1 MRQSDSIAPVANESG
16 YVVFAWSPTGYE
28 LSERE
33 GLPPAVGEDVEE
45 GERTL
50 RVSKVGQ
57 SPLPG
62 DRRRCVYLQPA

>member
-1 MRQSDSIAPVANESG
+1 MDSIATVTKESG
-16 YVVFAWSPTGYE
+16 YVVFAWSPNGYE

-50 RVSKVGQ
+50 RVSKVGP

-62 DRRRCVYLQPA
+62 DRRRCAYLQPA